1 MHTIWWSTWNWKLL
15 TIGFGV
21 ACANNNVEGVVVR
34 GDWDVTVSVSLVDG
48 GGGSLWNLV
57 GLC

>member
-1 MHTIWWSTWNWKLL
+1 LL

-48 GGGSLWNLV
+48 GGGSL
-57 GLC
+57 